1 MPEINV
7 GAPVGAFVDWLTAN
21 FGPLFHAI
29 SAVMLVL
36 LDAVLIVLTAP
47 SPYIVI
53 LVFVALALLERKW
66 GFGLF
71 TLLAFLLILAM
82 GLWVE
87 AMQTLALVVVATL
100 FAVAIGHTGRH
111 LGRAQP
117 AGQQRGPA
125 DPRLHA
131 DAAGVRLPDPGRVL
145 LRHRR
150 RTGRR
155 RDARSSR
162 SRPRSG

>member
-29 SAVMLVL
+29 STVMLVL

-47 SPYIVI
+47 SPYLVI
-53 LVFVALALLERKW
+53 LVLVALALLERKW

-87 AMQTLALVVVATL
+87 AMQTLALTGGV
-100 FAVAIGHTGRH
+100 IGR
-111 LGRAQP
+111 
-117 AGQQRGPA
+117 
-125 DPRLHA
+125 
-131 DAAGVRLPDPGRVL
+131 PDPGP
-145 LRHRR
+145 LRDQLRPDRR
-150 RTGRR
+150 QY
-155 RDARSSR
+155 ARASR
-162 SRPRSG
+162 GGYGGSRPPRRGRASHPPRH

>member
-1 MPEINV
+1 MPEIDV
-7 GAPVGAFVDWLTAN
+7 GAPVGALVDWLTAN
-21 FGPLFHAI
+21 FGPLFSAI

-53 LVFVALALLERKW
+53 AVFVALALLERKW

-87 AMQTLALVVVATL
+87 AMQTLALVVVAT
-100 FAVAIGHTGRH
+100 VVRRRHRDTGRD

-117 AGQQRGPA
+117 AGQQR
-125 DPRLHA
+125 
-131 DAAGVRLPDPGRVL
+131 
-145 LRHRR
+145 
-150 RTGRR
+150 
-155 RDARSSR
+155 
-162 SRPRSG
+162 RSGRCWTSCRRCRCSST